1 MRVTHSMYVNHFT
14 QNLARNQRRQ
24 IQLYTQ
30 ASSGIRLHRPSDDPL
45 AVSRVMRF
53 DSELVD
59 IERFLSNAL
68 DARDWLGATDAA
80 LQEVHNVLHRAR
92 ELVILA
98 ANGTLADTD
107 RAAAADE
114 LGQLLEHLVEV
125 ANTQYKGRYLFAG
138 TETLTKPF
146 TLLASTDPVDGHV
159 DYQVQYHGND
169 GAIERT
175 IGPGVLLQVNQDGG
189 VLEDVLEV
197 LATAVEHM
205 RANDVASLS
214 GSDLAEIDRVVD
226 ELLRIRSAVGA
237 RMNRAEWTVDR
248 LTDLSLQVQA
258 LSSELR
264 DADVARVLVDLRAV
278 EVTLQTSMAAA
289 ARMFDTTLVNFLR

>member
-107 RAAAADE
+107 REAAADE

-214 GSDLAEIDRVVD
+214 GSDLAEIDQVVD

>member
-107 RAAAADE
+107 REAAADE

-237 RMNRAEWTVDR
+237 RMNRAEWTGAR
-248 LTDLSLQVQA
+248 LTDLSLQVPP
-258 LSSELR
+258 LSPGLR

>member
-159 DYQVQYHGND
+159 DYVQYHGND

-175 IGPGVLLQVNQDGG
+175 IGPGVLLQVNQDGE

-214 GSDLAEIDRVVD
+214 GSDLAEIDQVVD

>member
-107 RAAAADE
+107 REAAADE

>member
-107 RAAAADE
+107 REAAADE

-159 DYQVQYHGND
+159 EYHGND

-189 VLEDVLEV
+189 VLEHVLEV